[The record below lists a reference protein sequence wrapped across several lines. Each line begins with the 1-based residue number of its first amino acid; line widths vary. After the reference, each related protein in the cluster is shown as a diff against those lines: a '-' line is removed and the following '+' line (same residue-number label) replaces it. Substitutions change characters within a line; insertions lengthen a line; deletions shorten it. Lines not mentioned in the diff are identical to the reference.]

1 MINERS
7 KTYGSCLHPRII
19 KNKYTGDSV
28 YVPCGT
34 CEFCIHNKAIKAEL
48 KCNIQLAS
56 SKYCEFVTL
65 TYSTEYLPV
74 GQFYQGSAGEVR
86 LLIVI
91 RPFKVIHVISFLM
104 MKHLIFVQ
112 ICLGKLH
119 SYCRKRHIYTILL
132 FLMVGVFITDLIWKI
147 LSVILTTV
155 IYSFFLNV

>member
-7 KTYGSCLHPRII
+7 KTYGSCLHPCII

-65 TYSTEYLPV
+65 TYSTEYLSV

-86 LLIVI
+86 FRSLPRDFVYSYKTVQGYT
-91 RPFKVIHVISFLM
+91 RNISFNDET
-104 MKHLIFVQ
+104 FDF
-112 ICLGKLH
+112 C
-119 SYCRKRHIYTILL
+119 
-132 FLMVGVFITDLIWKI
+132 TDLSW
-147 LSVILTTV
+147 
-155 IYSFFLNV
+155 